1 MEPSTLRTAV
11 PRSPRRF
18 LLSWWPWRAVAY
30 LATGAALG
38 ALTAAVVAMA
48 IVLSIYIVGLVL
60 LAASLL
66 MGISIARWERTRLR
80 LVDEEPTFD
89 PHVRVTERGLRA
101 WLRVRLRERVTWREL
116 GYAVVNASILCWIDA
131 LVLLLCLGTVFF
143 GVEISLTEP
152 GVPTHYRVIFV
163 VASLVFLPIAM
174 YIIAAWAAGRAEIVR
189 AVLSPRDAEL
199 DRMLNEVTLSRSAL
213 AAAFD
218 AERRRIERDLHDGAQ
233 QRLIALSMSLGMAK
247 LDLPAGSAA
256 ADRVGDAQQQA
267 KLALQDLR
275 DLIRGIHPQILAER
289 GLAAAV
295 DDVAARSPIPV
306 DVQLPLPRMPADVES
321 TAYFA
326 VCEALANVARHAGA
340 SQVSVSGRVAESTLF
355 LDVTD
360 DGSGG
365 AAPEQGTGL
374 AGLGHRLAVLGGT
387 MMLDSPAGGGTRLRM
402 EIPCRHFA

>member
-1 MEPSTLRTAV
+1 
-11 PRSPRRF
+11 
-18 LLSWWPWRAVAY
+18 
-30 LATGAALG
+30 
-38 ALTAAVVAMA
+38 LTAAVVALA
-48 IVLSIYIVGLVL
+48 IMLSIYLVGLVL

-66 MGISIARWERTRLR
+66 MGIPIARWERARLR

-89 PHVRVTERGLRA
+89 PHIGVTERGLRA

-163 VASLVFLPIAM
+163 VASLAFLPIAM

-247 LDLPAGSAA
+247 LDLPTDSAA
-256 ADRVGDAQQQA
+256 AEQIGDAQQQA
-267 KLALQDLR
+267 RLALQDLR
-275 DLIRGIHPQILAER
+275 DLIRGIHPQILTER

-295 DDVAARSPIPV
+295 DDVAARSQIPV
-306 DVQLPLPRMPADVES
+306 DVHLEVPRIPADVES

-340 SQVSVSGRVAESTLF
+340 SQVRVSGRLAESMLF
-355 LDVTD
+355 LEVTD

-365 AAPEQGTGL
+365 ADPTHGTGL
-374 AGLGHRLAVLGGT
+374 TGLGHRLAVLDGT
-387 MMLDSPAGGGTRLRM
+387 IVLDSPIGGGTRLRM
-402 EIPCRHFA
+402 EIPCRHSG